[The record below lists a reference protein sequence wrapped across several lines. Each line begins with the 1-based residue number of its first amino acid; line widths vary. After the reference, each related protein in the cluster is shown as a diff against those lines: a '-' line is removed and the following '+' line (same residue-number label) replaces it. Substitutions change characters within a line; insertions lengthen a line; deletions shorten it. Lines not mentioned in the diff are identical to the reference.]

1 MKGGVE
7 SIHGMAHRNSAGKE
21 VEQSRNSHFAT
32 VCAESLPFALSDPLS
47 AQSQETDL
55 Y

>member
-21 VEQSRNSHFAT
+21 VEQSGNSSFAT
-32 VCAESLPFALSDPLS
+32 DWAESLPFALSDPLS
-47 AQSQETDL
+47 AQFQETGL